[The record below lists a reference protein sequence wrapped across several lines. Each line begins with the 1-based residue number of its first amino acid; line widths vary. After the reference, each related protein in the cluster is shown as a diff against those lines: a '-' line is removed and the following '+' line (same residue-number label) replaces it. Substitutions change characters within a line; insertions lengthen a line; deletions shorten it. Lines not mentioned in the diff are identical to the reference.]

1 MIILSNTA
9 EQTLAPG
16 QSITFNKVIKHTG
29 DGECYGRDPAS
40 VTLRKRGCNVSYE
53 IHFNANVSGP
63 TAATPV
69 QLSIQTGGVTLPET
83 TMISVP
89 AAVGDFNNV
98 ATATSVGNCCD
109 QYNRV
114 TVTNTGANSII
125 IGANPNLFIKRTS

>member
-1 MIILSNTA
+1 MIVLSNTT

-16 QSITFNKVIKHTG
+16 ESISFNRVVVHTG
-29 DGECYGRDPAS
+29 DGECFRRDPSS
-40 VTLRKRGCNVSYE
+40 VRLKRNGYYE
-53 IHFNANVSGP
+53 VHFNANVSGP

-69 QLSIQTGGVTLPET
+69 QLTIRIDGVNLPET

-98 ATATSVGNCCD
+98 AAATAVGNCCCGQD
-109 QYNRV
+109 RV

-125 IGANPNLFIKRTS
+125 IGANPNLFIKRIS